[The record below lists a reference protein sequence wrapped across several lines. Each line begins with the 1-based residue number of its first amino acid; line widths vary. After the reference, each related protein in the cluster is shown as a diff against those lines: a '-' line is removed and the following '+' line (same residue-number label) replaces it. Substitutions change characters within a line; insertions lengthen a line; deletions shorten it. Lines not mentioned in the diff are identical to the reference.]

1 MVAVIFEVV
10 PTKEG
15 KEEYLRIAAGLKDR
29 LRDIPGF
36 ISIERFQSLVDPEK
50 LLSLSFWKDE
60 ESVTAWRNMEKH
72 RRAQERGRSRLF
84 REYRIMVA
92 TTIRDYTM
100 EDRGEAPEDSRR

>member
-1 MVAVIFEVV
+1 MIAVIFEVV

-29 LRDIPGF
+29 LKDIPGF

-60 ESVTAWRNMEKH
+60 ESVRTWRNVEKH
-72 RRAQERGRSRLF
+72 RQAQERGRNSLF
-84 REYRIMVA
+84 REYRIRVA
-92 TTIRDYTM
+92 GTIRDYTIK
-100 EDRGEAPEDSRR
+100 DRREAPEDSRK